1 MMMRNNK
8 SFLRPTRTALLILVA
23 ASLVSGARVYAQTG
37 DASASGTGAASQTK
51 ASTEKEAVNAKS
63 CAEIFARDKTA
74 APDYSIG
81 RYDPTGGTPGPWQTF
96 KSAADLATAANN
108 AIFEDQ
114 AWVWENNGNIVHARI
129 TLPTESWTTVA
140 DYCFRPDGTTAEI
153 VSDVENFAVN
163 EIDHHEWDFDNRARI
178 RDIREQFLDLDTHK
192 PRKPERDLTEVDT
205 TIYFKAADLPFRALV
220 QKDPTQ
226 P

>member
-1 MMMRNNK
+1 MKNNNEGFFRRMRH
-8 SFLRPTRTALLILVA
+8 AILILLA
-23 ASLVSGARVYAQTG
+23 TALVSGARVCAQTG
-37 DASASGTGAASQTK
+37 DASTGASGAATQAK
-51 ASTEKEAVNAKS
+51 PPTEKESAKS
-63 CAEIFARDKTA
+63 CGEVFARDKTA

-114 AWVWENNGNIVHARI
+114 ASVWESNGTVVHARI
-129 TLPTESWTTVA
+129 TMPTESWTTVA

-163 EIDHHEWDFDNRARI
+163 EIDHHEWDFDSRARI
-178 RDIREQFLDLDTHK
+178 RDIREQFLDLDTRK

-220 QKDPTQ
+220 QNGGEQ

>member
-1 MMMRNNK
+1 MKNDNE
-8 SFLRPTRTALLILVA
+8 SFSRPMRTAFFILFT
-23 ASLVSGARVYAQTG
+23 ASLLSGAGLSAQTG
-37 DASASGTGAASQTK
+37 DASAGGSGAQTQAK
-51 ASTEKEAVNAKS
+51 APTEKESARS
-63 CAEIFARDKTA
+63 CGEIFERDKTA

-96 KSAADLATAANN
+96 RSPADLATAANN

-114 AWVWENNGNIVHARI
+114 AWVWESNGTVVHARI

-163 EIDHHEWDFDNRARI
+163 EIDHHEWDFDSRARI
-178 RDIREQFLDLDTHK
+178 RDIREQFLDLDTRK

-205 TIYFKAADLPFRALV
+205 TIYFKTADLPFRALV
-220 QKDPTQ
+220 QSGSTQ